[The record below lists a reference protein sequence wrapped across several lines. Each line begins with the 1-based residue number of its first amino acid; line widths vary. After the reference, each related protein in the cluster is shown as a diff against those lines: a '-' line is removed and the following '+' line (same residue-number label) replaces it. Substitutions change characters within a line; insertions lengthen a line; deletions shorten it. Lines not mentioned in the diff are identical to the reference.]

1 MLRKGG
7 EQETNYQDSK
17 LVHLTSSV
25 NNQSNL
31 PDQLIQILVI
41 KVCILIGKVAAHR
54 QDEVIRAEVLCLI
67 VEVAYK
73 VRQLFRKHIQHKGVR
88 VELNFE

>member
-41 KVCILIGKVAAHR
+41 KVRILIGKVAAHR
-54 QDEVIRAEVLCLI
+54 QDEVIRAEVLGLI

-73 VRQLFRKHIQHKGVR
+73 VRQLFRKRIQHKGAR